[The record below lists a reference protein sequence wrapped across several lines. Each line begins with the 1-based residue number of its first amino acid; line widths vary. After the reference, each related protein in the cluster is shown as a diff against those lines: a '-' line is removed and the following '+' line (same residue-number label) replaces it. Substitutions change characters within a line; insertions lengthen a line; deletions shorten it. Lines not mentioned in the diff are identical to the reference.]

1 VAESKQGVPALPP
14 ARIKIYGSKNRR
26 HCADR
31 GRKQAKRPRFPP
43 IRIGACGSDNYQT
56 VEIVADDRERPSG
69 MVAELEKAGQ
79 AIVKI
84 ERLSVGDYC
93 VDGAVLI
100 ERKTAL
106 DFAQSLMEGRLFT
119 KPLGSRVH
127 LFDRPTLSRE
137 QALNGPDLGYRERHC
152 KAPL

>member
-1 VAESKQGVPALPP
+1 MAANTEETARIVVEIKESVPA
-14 ARIKIYGSKNRR
+14 
-26 HCADR
+26 
-31 GRKQAKRPRFPP
+31 FPP
-43 IRIGACGSDNYQT
+43 IRIGARGSESYQT

-69 MVAELEKAGQ
+69 VVDELEKAGKV
-79 AIVKI
+79 IVKI
-84 ERLSVGDYC
+84 EHLSVGDYC